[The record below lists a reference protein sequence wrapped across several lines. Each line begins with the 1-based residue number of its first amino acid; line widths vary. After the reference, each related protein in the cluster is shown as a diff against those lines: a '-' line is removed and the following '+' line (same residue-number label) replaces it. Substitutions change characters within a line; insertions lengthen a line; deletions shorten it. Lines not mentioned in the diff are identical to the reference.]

1 MALCPFLSASVRNL
15 IDVEP
20 VRIAEALW
28 SSRSCAEAAR
38 RLGVSE
44 RTLRRWRAR
53 AEVQAILDDLRQQA
67 RTSLLALQNRAL
79 SALNALLD
87 SADPHIQ
94 LRAIELVLKHLRIE
108 EDSFEL
114 W

>member
-1 MALCPFLSASVRNL
+1 M
-15 IDVEP
+15 EP
-20 VRIAEALW
+20 IQIAEALW

-53 AEVQAILDDLRQQA
+53 AEVQAVLDDLRQQA
-67 RTSLLALQNRAL
+67 RTSLLVLQNRAV
-79 SALNALLD
+79 SALYALLD
-87 SADPHIQ
+87 SPDPQVQ
-94 LRAIELVLKHLRIE
+94 LRAVELVLKHLRVE